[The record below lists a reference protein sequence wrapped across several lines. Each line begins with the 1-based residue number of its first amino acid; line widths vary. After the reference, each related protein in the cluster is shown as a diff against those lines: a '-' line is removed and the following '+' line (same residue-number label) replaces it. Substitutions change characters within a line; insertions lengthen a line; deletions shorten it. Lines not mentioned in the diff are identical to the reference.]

1 MQYSFSQLNHALS
14 TALLDYWT
22 KPLGEAIDIPEVTYN
37 MQEVKVP
44 GIVIGEPTVNEVDA
58 LSINVVM
65 PGYRVNDI
73 DAYFEGG
80 NIVLKAKS
88 DKFSELVPN
97 ISTIIPVPSAYTS
110 IYKPD
115 DKFRVSYEA
124 GILRITVFKQEPIE
138 NQAKRRRIKIDN
150 QTIPTKDE

>member
-1 MQYSFSQLNHALS
+1 MPYTFGHLNQTLS
-14 TALLDYWT
+14 TALLEDWT
-22 KPLGEAIDIPEVTYN
+22 KLLNEAIDVPEVTYN

-65 PGYRVNDI
+65 PGYRVNGI
-73 DAYFEGG
+73 DVYFEGG

-88 DKFSELVPN
+88 DKFSGLVPD
-97 ISTIIPVPSAYTS
+97 ISATIPVPSAYTS

-115 DKFRVSYEA
+115 DKFRISYEA
-124 GILRITVFKQEPIE
+124 GILRITVFKQEPLE
-138 NQAKRRRIKIDN
+138 NQSKRRIRIDN